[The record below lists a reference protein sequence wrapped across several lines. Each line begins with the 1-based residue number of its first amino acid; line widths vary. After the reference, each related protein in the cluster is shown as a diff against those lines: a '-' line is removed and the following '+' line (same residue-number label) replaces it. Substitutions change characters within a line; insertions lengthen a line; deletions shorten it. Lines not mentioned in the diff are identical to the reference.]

1 MDNRSN
7 GHGYEGNHSWGFV
20 AGLLIGSLAGVGA
33 MLMLAPQ
40 SGKKT
45 RASIQHKSIE
55 LRDQA
60 VETVE
65 DAVAQSRVKARQI
78 TADVH
83 EQAEGLQQRGHEM
96 LDEQRERLS
105 TVVEAGKKAVQGSR
119 SEGDR
124 EVKQSRSN

>member
-33 MLMLAPQ
+33 MLLLAPQ

-45 RASIQHKSIE
+45 RAQIQLRSVA
-55 LRDQA
+55 LRDQT

-65 DAVAQSRVKARQI
+65 DAVAQARTTARQV
-78 TADVH
+78 TDGVH
-83 EQAEGLQQRGHEM
+83 KQAEELQQRGQELLGEHSEP
-96 LDEQRERLS
+96 LP
-105 TVVEAGKKAVQGSR
+105 TVVKATKKAVQGSR
-119 SEGDR
+119 
-124 EVKQSRSN
+124 